1 MIKGTAMVL
10 KDGVFHFTNWAIRF
24 VHQLEPGKVIN
35 FELDVFPIYTYLCD
49 KYILL
54 FIFVKVF
61 LVRKITGKDAGTL
74 FAMKVLKKATL
85 KGMSAMFKDIFF

>member
-1 MIKGTAMVL
+1 M
-10 KDGVFHFTNWAIRF
+10 
-24 VHQLEPGKVIN
+24 
-35 FELDVFPIYTYLCD
+35 
-49 KYILL
+49 
-54 FIFVKVF
+54 FVKVF